1 MPYYFLCDCQ
11 TNTKN
16 IFAKLHE
23 TYQTFLKKETNTENM
38 PSSPSKRTKLKI
50 PLGKGQ
56 ICSINARL
64 TVCHGRFGCNKSSWL
79 LLQENC
85 SVWPKF
91 ISVSHKII
99 TKPYSIEGNK
109 TNKDN
114 FLQHCQTIIIIL
126 LISTFTLLHGLDG
139 FYI

>member
-56 ICSINARL
+56 PPPTPPPPTPIKIFSL
-64 TVCHGRFGCNKSSWL
+64 TTTRVL
-79 LLQENC
+79 LGIY
-85 SVWPKF
+85 VHIF
-91 ISVSHKII
+91 IRNQTVSK
-99 TKPYSIEGNK
+99 K
-109 TNKDN
+109 
-114 FLQHCQTIIIIL
+114 
-126 LISTFTLLHGLDG
+126 
-139 FYI
+139 